1 MQQWTS
7 EWGYQALFS
16 CCTSNKAGIGMLFNN
31 NFTFQ
36 ILKTYIDP
44 LGRFLI
50 CDIRTNG
57 IYLTIA
63 NLDAPN
69 DDNKSFFTNFF
80 DHLRGF
86 KGTLSRGFLRFGVKI
101 C

>member
-1 MQQWTS
+1 MGIS
-7 EWGYQALFS
+7 EALFS
-16 CCTSNKAGIGMLFNN
+16 CCTSNKAGVGILFNN

-57 IYLTIA
+57 IYLQLLTYM
-63 NLDAPN
+63 LQMMTT
-69 DDNKSFFTNFF
+69 SRFSQFFFIT
-80 DHLRGF
+80 
-86 KGTLSRGFLRFGVKI
+86 
-101 C
+101 